1 MRCLVNKIFLVLL
14 TIFVFQVS
22 AHAADKIRIG
32 YPAPLGH
39 FITLPLAQK
48 KGFFRE
54 EGIEAEMILLRG
66 PATQA
71 AFLNGEIDYFPGIG
85 AMVSAAVAG
94 VPVKVVACY
103 VPAFPIM
110 LIARSEFKSVQ
121 ELKSKTIMVGNIGA
135 GPYVIARMI
144 LKHFGLDPDKDVKFI
159 PGPSSEARLAVL
171 NQGLVAATVATPPF
185 DFHGKKLGLNV
196 LARSHELFSYPE
208 AGLITTVKKMKE
220 RPDEI
225 KRVIKAGIRA
235 NRYIRTEREG
245 TIQFLIE
252 WQKVNKEIAAATYES
267 VWKAYNDDGTVPED
281 ALRLVI
287 EEAKRATKVNRQV
300 SVSDVADL
308 SILKEAQRE
317 LGIKGK

>member
-1 MRCLVNKIFLVLL
+1 
-14 TIFVFQVS
+14 
-22 AHAADKIRIG
+22 
-32 YPAPLGH
+32 
-39 FITLPLAQK
+39 LAQK

-54 EGIEAEMILLRG
+54 EGIEAELVQIRG
-66 PATQA
+66 PATLA
-71 AFLNGEIDYFPGIG
+71 AFLNGEIAYHPGIP
-85 AMVSAAVAG
+85 AMVSAAITG

-110 LIARSEFKSVQ
+110 LIARPEFKSVQ
-121 ELKSKTIMVGNIGA
+121 ELKGKTIMVGSIGS
-135 GPYVIARMI
+135 GPHILARMI
-144 LKHFGLDPDKDVKFI
+144 LKHFGLDPDRDVKFVS
-159 PGPSSEARLAVL
+159 GPSSEARLAAL
-171 NQGLVAATVATPPF
+171 TQGLVAGTVATPPF
-185 DFHGKKLGLNV
+185 DFFAKKLGLNI
-196 LARSHELFSYPE
+196 LARSQELFMWPE
-208 AGLITTVKKMKE
+208 AGLNTTTKKIKE
-220 RPDEI
+220 VPDEI
-225 KRVIKAGIRA
+225 KRVIKAGIKA

-287 EEAKRATKVNRQV
+287 EEAKKATKLNRQV

>member
-1 MRCLVNKIFLVLL
+1 MKIFWGSLIVLVLQ
-14 TIFVFQVS
+14 TSV
-22 AHAADKIRIG
+22 HAADKIRIA

-54 EGIEAEMILLRG
+54 EGIEAELVQIRG
-66 PATQA
+66 PAVQA
-71 AFLNGEIDYFPGIG
+71 ALFNGEIDYYPGIP
-85 AMVSAAVAG
+85 AMVSAAIAG
-94 VPVKVVACY
+94 VPVKVVAGY

-110 LIARSEFKSVQ
+110 LIARPEFKSVQ
-121 ELKSKTIMVGNIGA
+121 ELKGKTIMVGGIGS
-135 GPYVIARMI
+135 GPHVIARMI
-144 LKHFGLDPDKDVKFI
+144 LKHFGLDPDKDVKFV
-159 PGPSSEARLAVL
+159 PGPSSEARLAAL
-171 NQGLVAATVATPPF
+171 SQGLVAATVATPPF
-185 DFHGKKLGLNV
+185 DFFGKKLGLNI
-196 LARSHELFSYPE
+196 LARSQELFMWPE
-208 AGLITTVKKMKE
+208 AGLNTTTKKIKE

-225 KRVIKAGIRA
+225 KRVVKAGIKA

-287 EEAKRATKVNRQV
+287 EEVKKAAKVDRHV

-308 SILKEAQRE
+308 SILREAQKE

>member
-1 MRCLVNKIFLVLL
+1 MKIFWGSLIVLVLQ
-14 TIFVFQVS
+14 TSV
-22 AHAADKIRIG
+22 HAADRIRIA

-54 EGIEAEMILLRG
+54 EGIEAELVQLRG
-66 PATQA
+66 PATKA
-71 AFLNGEIDYFPGIG
+71 ALLNGEIDYHPGIP
-85 AMVSAAVAG
+85 AMVSAAIEG

-110 LIARSEFKSVQ
+110 LIARPEFKSVQ
-121 ELKSKTIMVGNIGA
+121 ELKGKTIMVGSIGA
-135 GPYVIARMI
+135 GPHSLARMI
-144 LKHFGLDPDKDVKFI
+144 LKHFGLDPDKDVKFVS
-159 PGPSSEARLAVL
+159 GPSSEARLAAL
-171 NQGLVAATVATPPF
+171 TQGLVAGTVATPPF
-185 DFHGKKLGLNV
+185 DFFAKKLGLNI
-196 LARSHELFSYPE
+196 LARSQELFMWPE
-208 AGLITTVKKMKE
+208 AGLNTTTKKIKE
-220 RPDEI
+220 VPDEI
-225 KRVIKAGIRA
+225 KRVIKAGIKA

-287 EEAKRATKVNRQV
+287 EEAKKTTKVNRQV